1 MPPPYEGR
9 SRRKFSQVNN
19 DISVPV
25 EQWDF
30 GPIPCQHSR
39 RIDGADVNLLQ
50 QSVRDP
56 PMAFRIID
64 GDRRSFYV
72 EPDDDAD
79 CSLRCLSVKPTV
91 SPMKR
96 SSHCT
101 RDGGDADART
111 AGLLAMSA
119 ERVGVTRT
127 VAVAMPPCKTK
138 VQLSHGTR
146 VVRCTCTPVMR
157 LRYVGAGAT
166 AIRNTRCNR
175 PAAGI
180 EAPCTEWPRVTH
192 SSNLRVRRSNY
203 FVLLQADQDP
213 FGTSGTLCTRK
224 TYWPAPESLV
234 RSTLSRCS
242 WRAAFDEVIPA
253 LCDLIWSG

>member
-1 MPPPYEGR
+1 MQQICIR
-9 SRRKFSQVNN
+9 FDAACATR
-19 DISVPV
+19 
-25 EQWDF
+25 
-30 GPIPCQHSR
+30 QHQAIR
-39 RIDGADVNLLQ
+39 AVAVTRQPDGSAVGG
-50 QSVRDP
+50 S
-56 PMAFRIID
+56 
-64 GDRRSFYV
+64 
-72 EPDDDAD
+72 
-79 CSLRCLSVKPTV
+79 TV
-91 SPMKR
+91 A
-96 SSHCT
+96 SHPL
-101 RDGGDADART
+101 ADARI

-146 VVRCTCTPVMR
+146 VVRCTCEPVMR

-213 FGTSGTLCTRK
+213 FGTSGALCTRK

-253 LCDLIWSG
+253 LCDLIWSL